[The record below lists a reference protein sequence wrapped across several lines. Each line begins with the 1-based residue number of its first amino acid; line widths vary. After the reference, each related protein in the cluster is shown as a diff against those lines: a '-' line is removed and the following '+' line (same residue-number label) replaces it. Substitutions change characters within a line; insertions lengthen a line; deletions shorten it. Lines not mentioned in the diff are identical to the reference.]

1 MYKLKEVSYPSSQN
15 LLHVRT
21 SSVRLR
27 RHRLALDALSA
38 RVVVVGVLADAGRAG
53 VRSDWGLAGA
63 LAFGVAG
70 GVVGAETVLLGL
82 LLLELVAGAGTA
94 AGEGVSLVVVGGK
107 GRGGSGFGLLDW
119 GTYGVLVKEGMLWL
133 WWWW

>member
-1 MYKLKEVSYPSSQN
+1 MLKRH

-21 SSVRLR
+21 RSVRLR
-27 RHRLALDALSA
+27 RHRLALDALST
-38 RVVVVGVLADAGRAG
+38 RVVVLGILADAGRAG
-53 VRSDWGLAGA
+53 IGSYWGLAGA

-94 AGEGVSLVVVGGK
+94 AGEGISICSLGERVVWV
-107 GRGGSGFGLLDW
+107 LDW
-119 GTYGVLVKEGMLWL
+119 MLMGRTESW
-133 WWWW
+133 

>member
-1 MYKLKEVSYPSSQN
+1 MLKRH

-21 SSVRLR
+21 RSVRLR
-27 RHRLALDALSA
+27 RHRLALDALST
-38 RVVVVGVLADAGRAG
+38 RVVVLGILADAGRAG
-53 VRSDWGLAGA
+53 IGSYWGLAGA

-94 AGEGVSLVVVGGK
+94 AGDGGQYGCELWEGI
-107 GRGGSGFGLLDW
+107 D
-119 GTYGVLVKEGMLWL
+119 GTYGVLVKEGIVCGYICDESCAVGLWIDRICL
-133 WWWW
+133 CGE